1 MNETKISTDFQN
13 TLNMLKA
20 RYTLNKDLFIYDFE
34 DGTKQIE
41 IFPDSEETTYTIVT
55 LAFDENEKFLNFLY

>member
-1 MNETKISTDFQN
+1 MSTDFQN
-13 TLNMLKA
+13 TLSMLKT
-20 RYTLNKDLFIYDFE
+20 RYTLNEDLFIYDFE

-41 IFPDSEETTYTIVT
+41 IFPDPEEDTYTIVT